1 MGRLLLL
8 VMFILL
14 GHYMGY
20 AQLNG
25 YKYIIVP
32 AKFRDFKNDN
42 QFRTSTLVKYLFVNE
57 GFNAV
62 YSNDLP
68 DDLKDN
74 LCLGVRVEL
83 IDESTLFATKTRLS
97 LNDCNGVLVMMSQD
111 GRSKTK
117 EFEQAY
123 REAISES
130 FGSFRGLNY
139 QYEPNDEGKTS
150 EPITVSFKNDVK
162 TLEDEVKT
170 EIDNTAVEP
179 VEKIDDEAPMV
190 KTNPASVSDGE
201 NVLYAQAIEGG
212 YQLVNSTPEI
222 VYILKS
228 TSAPDVFIVNKDGKN
243 GVIYKNDS
251 KWFIEMDEKRSKPKE
266 LNIKF

>member
-1 MGRLLLL
+1 MKKLI
-8 VMFILL
+8 FIVVVAHL
-14 GHYMGY
+14 GLMATYG
-20 AQLNG
+20 QLND
-25 YKYIIVP
+25 YKYIVVP
-32 AKFRDFKNDN
+32 TKFEGFKNDN
-42 QFRTSTLVKYLFVNE
+42 MFRTSTLVKYLFANE
-57 GFNAV
+57 GFNTL

-68 DDLKDN
+68 IDLEKN
-74 LCLGVRVEL
+74 PCLGLRVEL
-83 IDESTLFATKTRLS
+83 VNESGLLMTKTRLA
-97 LNDCNGVLVMMSQD
+97 LNDCNGVVVMISQE
-111 GRSKTK
+111 GKTRTK
-117 EFEQAY
+117 DLEQAY

-162 TLEDEVKT
+162 TLKDEVKT

-179 VEKIDDEAPMV
+179 AEKIDDEAPMV